1 MPLRKLRSVRDLAAS
16 TYTACSLVKGLTC
29 LCFGMSRAAVL
40 AHPVLSNFFTRHA
53 VRISGRLD
61 LIQATMVSMGRKLE
75 GLGLKQQEA
84 EKKIEDLE
92 ITTDGPDAIIAEDTE
107 ALRNVV
113 NSLENHLREK
123 ARF

>member
-1 MPLRKLRSVRDLAAS
+1 
-16 TYTACSLVKGLTC
+16 
-29 LCFGMSRAAVL
+29 MSRAAVL

-92 ITTDGPDAIIAEDTE
+92 ITTDGPDAIIAEDTA

>member
-1 MPLRKLRSVRDLAAS
+1 
-16 TYTACSLVKGLTC
+16 
-29 LCFGMSRAAVL
+29 
-40 AHPVLSNFFTRHA
+40 
-53 VRISGRLD
+53 
-61 LIQATMVSMGRKLE
+61 MVSMGRKLE
-75 GLGLKQQEA
+75 GLGLKQQEV

-92 ITTDGPDAIIAEDTE
+92 ITTDGPDAIIAEDTA